1 MGLSKFLQANF
12 YVPILHWLDWYE
24 DIKRGVITQKNFE
37 LFELG
42 LSDHIGNKYQPLGY
56 RRLKEVIK
64 LARILNPRSTFV
76 DVGCGLGRPILVALE
91 MGFQHAIGIDIS
103 SELIRGCKKNT
114 HNKSNSVEL
123 FCCDSNDYNFP
134 PGTLTIF
141 LFNPFDKQ
149 RIAKLID
156 KLGSIRYRGLIIYFN
171 PRHEVIFKK
180 KRLITE
186 LRWQNF
192 GLFEERC
199 HFYEI

>member
-1 MGLSKFLQANF
+1 MSKFLQENF

-24 DIKRGVITQKNFE
+24 DIKRGVSTQKNFE
-37 LFELG
+37 LSELG
-42 LSDHIGNKYQPLGY
+42 LSGHLGNKYQPLGY

-64 LARILNPRSTFV
+64 LGRIMNPGSTFV
-76 DVGCGLGRPILVALE
+76 DVGCGLGRPILMALE
-91 MGFQHAIGIDIS
+91 LGFQHAIGIDIS
-103 SELIRGCKKNT
+103 SELIKGCKKNI
-114 HNKSNSVEL
+114 HKKSKRVEL
-123 FCCDSNDYNFP
+123 FYCDSNDYNFP
-134 PGTLTIF
+134 PGNLTIF
-141 LFNPFDKQ
+141 LFNPFDKS

-156 KLGSIRYRGLIIYFN
+156 KLISIEYRGLIIYFN
-171 PRHEVIFKK
+171 PRHAVIFKK

>member
-1 MGLSKFLQANF
+1 MRISKFLQEII

-24 DIKRGVITQKNFE
+24 DIKRGVSTQKNFE
-37 LFELG
+37 LSELG
-42 LSDHIGNKYQPLGY
+42 LSGHLGNKYQPLGY

-103 SELIRGCKKNT
+103 SELIKGCKKNI
-114 HNKSNSVEL
+114 HKKSKRVEL
-123 FCCDSNDYNFP
+123 FYCDSNDYNFP
-134 PGTLTIF
+134 PGNLTIF

-156 KLGSIRYRGLIIYFN
+156 KLISIEYRGLIIYFN
-171 PRHEVIFKK
+171 PRHAVIFKK

>member
-1 MGLSKFLQANF
+1 MGLSRFLQESF

-24 DIKRGVITQKNFE
+24 DIRRGVRTQKNFE
-37 LFELG
+37 LSELG
-42 LSDHIGNKYQPLGY
+42 LPGHLGNKYQPLGY

-103 SELIRGCKKNT
+103 SELIRACKKNT
-114 HNKSNSVEL
+114 HNRQTRVEL
-123 FCCDSNDYNFP
+123 FCCDSDDYNFP

-141 LFNPFDKQ
+141 LFNPFDQ
-149 RIAKLID
+149 HRVAKLIN
-156 KLGSIRYRGLIIYFN
+156 KLRRIKYRGLIIYFN
-171 PRHEVIFKK
+171 PRHERIFKK